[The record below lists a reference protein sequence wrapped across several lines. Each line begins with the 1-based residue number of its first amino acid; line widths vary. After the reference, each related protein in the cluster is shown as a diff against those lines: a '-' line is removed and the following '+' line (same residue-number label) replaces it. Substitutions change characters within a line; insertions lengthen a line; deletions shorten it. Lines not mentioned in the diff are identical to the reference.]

1 VNRDLLLLILSA
13 AVKSRITDGRVFPRL
28 AEALIGKGI
37 ESPATVE
44 LVVLGTE
51 PFDPRDARELAGQM
65 LSELGVSVPTDNVAA
80 DVIGG
85 LAALALEWGW
95 ITPRTLTHLA
105 AQLIVNLGYPKGS
118 ALSHLYAVDDEWDA
132 GWALGNDAV
141 EAVVRDMASEVL
153 TSIPGMIDVV
163 REDPD
168 WDLLIECLPGAVRGE
183 LAGNR
188 EGASGPQ

>member
-13 AVKSRITDGRVFPRL
+13 AVKSRITDSRVFPRL

-44 LVVLGTE
+44 LAVLGTE

-85 LAALALEWGW
+85 LTALALEWGW

-105 AQLIVNLGYPKGS
+105 AQLMVMPSTRAWSPISDCSRIISFRLSTRS
-118 ALSHLYAVDDEWDA
+118 A
-132 GWALGNDAV
+132 
-141 EAVVRDMASEVL
+141 
-153 TSIPGMIDVV
+153 TTP
-163 REDPD
+163 P
-168 WDLLIECLPGAVRGE
+168 
-183 LAGNR
+183 
-188 EGASGPQ
+188 